1 MTKYKRVTVAVLTTF
16 FLVIIG
22 SRAWA
27 QEPVRPAVDGVFDA
41 QKEARIQSLVVHS
54 IPECFEQFKQVDFF
68 VNKPYLYKGIF
79 TAFNQRRDQ
88 AVGYVVNILRRPVEE
103 MIDGKLI
110 TRGKDLYIAK
120 KVFEVFP
127 DESTDMLLTAYKG
140 GDPITKGNIIL
151 ASGNVEGILIR
162 SLLIDAL
169 NDKTTCQDIHVEM
182 SGDPLRVCDVAYN
195 QLVLRYKTKNVLR
208 TIGTVHRIE
217 IRDYHIS
224 ILKKIL

>member
-1 MTKYKRVTVAVLTTF
+1 MMKYKRVTVAVLATF
-16 FLVIIG
+16 LLVIIG

-27 QEPVRPAVDGVFDA
+27 QEPVRPAVDGVFDP
-41 QKEARIQSLVVHS
+41 QKEARIESLVARFL
-54 IPECFEQFKQVDFF
+54 PDCFEQFKQVDFF

-88 AVGYVVNILRRPVEE
+88 SIGYAVNILRRPVKE

-151 ASGNVEGILIR
+151 ASGNVVGILIR

-182 SGDPLRVCDVAYN
+182 VGDPLRICDVAYN
-195 QLVLRYKTKNVLR
+195 QLVLRYKIKNVLR
-208 TIGTVHRIE
+208 TIGTVHRIK

>member
-1 MTKYKRVTVAVLTTF
+1 MMKFKRVAVAFLATF

-27 QEPVRPAVDGVFDA
+27 QEPVRPAVDGVFDL
-41 QKEARIQSLVVHS
+41 QKEAIIQSLVAHS
-54 IPECFEQFKQVDFF
+54 LSDCFERFKQVDFF
-68 VNKPYLYKGIF
+68 VNKPYLHKGIF

-88 AVGYVVNILRRPVEE
+88 AVGYAVNILRRPVEK

-110 TRGKDLYIAK
+110 ARGKDLYIAK

-127 DESTDMLLTAYKG
+127 DKSTDMLLTAYKG
-140 GDPITKGNIIL
+140 GDPITKGNIIM

-182 SGDPLRVCDVAYN
+182 SGDPLR
-195 QLVLRYKTKNVLR
+195 
-208 TIGTVHRIE
+208 IM
-217 IRDYHIS
+217 
-224 ILKKIL
+224 